1 MTLQKCLLGFQLQRE
16 KSSQEVSTE
25 TARLNALLG
34 VKDAQIVRSLRW
46 TSKFHANKLTLG
58 IKICIIVAMK

>member
-1 MTLQKCLLGFQLQRE
+1 MTLQKYLLGFQLLE

-46 TSKFHANKLTLG
+46 TSKFHMNKLTLG